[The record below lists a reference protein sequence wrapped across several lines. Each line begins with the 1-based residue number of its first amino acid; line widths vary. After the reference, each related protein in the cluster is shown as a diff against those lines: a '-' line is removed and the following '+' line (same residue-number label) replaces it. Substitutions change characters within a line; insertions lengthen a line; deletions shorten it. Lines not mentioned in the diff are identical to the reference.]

1 MADLRVLGPV
11 VRALI
16 SSNYYHPGVV
26 RTLLMVREYVL
37 SCGCRRGGRVCS
49 QPVAMTP
56 ARLIWPWEFLEMD
69 LQDMK
74 HVSSAWIV
82 VDRVSRFLFTY
93 PLESKGSVGVVDI

>member
-1 MADLRVLGPV
+1 M
-11 VRALI
+11 
-16 SSNYYHPGVV
+16 
-26 RTLLMVREYVL
+26 M
-37 SCGCRRGGRVCS
+37 
-49 QPVAMTP
+49 P